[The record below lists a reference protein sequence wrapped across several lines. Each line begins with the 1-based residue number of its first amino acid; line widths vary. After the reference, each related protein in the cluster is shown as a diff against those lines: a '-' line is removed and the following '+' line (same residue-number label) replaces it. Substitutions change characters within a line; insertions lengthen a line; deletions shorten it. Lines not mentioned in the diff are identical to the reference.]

1 MNLGVLKIIFIAL
14 FSFMKYNSD
23 AKEPQGVATNIV
35 IDKIWQFIL
44 VFLMVF
50 NALSSQRCQSQ
61 MIRRVGQ
68 KSFYLL

>member
-1 MNLGVLKIIFIAL
+1 
-14 FSFMKYNSD
+14 MKYNSN
-23 AKEPQGVATNIV
+23 AKEAQGVATNIV

-44 VFLMVF
+44 VFLTVF
-50 NALSSQRCQSQ
+50 NALSSQRCKSQ